1 VHCAGPGKVVFIAI
15 VGSFSINFELITIP
29 EKELAARIDNPD
41 IFGSLIFKELHRPF
55 LPL

>member
-29 EKELAARIDNPD
+29 GKELAARINNPD